1 MHTFKKIALTL
12 CTLHSAIAVASNE
25 LYNDINDVT
34 LKFSGE
40 VSDNCLPHPG
50 QLMQLAEQKL
60 AEKRIK
66 TDPES
71 LNVIHFQL
79 AGRSVAN
86 FDGKKLCAGILEIKF
101 ERYIVAVY
109 PIKFQESLGIDSWK
123 TNIIINYNDFGQQ
136 LLQAEDSIIDAL
148 INNILKGRED

>member
-1 MHTFKKIALTL
+1 MAD
-12 CTLHSAIAVASNE
+12 NE
-25 LYNDINDVT
+25 LYTDISDVT

-60 AEKRIK
+60 AKKRIK
-66 TDPES
+66 TDTES

-79 AGRSVAN
+79 SGRSVAS

-109 PIKFQESLGIDSWK
+109 PIKFQESLSIDSWK
-123 TNIIINYNDFGQQ
+123 TNIIVNYNDFGQQ

-148 INNILKGRED
+148 IQKIQQGRED